1 MTNARHFAI
10 LFGLA
15 AVAGCGGEVSG
26 GDNTILAEFPS
37 VTASPAPAGVRQTD
51 WDAESV
57 DDETRSTHLWIVN
70 RAIGL
75 LAARSEPQA
84 VAAVALLGAADCRPS
99 WHQGLAD
106 ADFKAAYNG
115 GLFDVPVGA
124 STTELVLSGATWAS
138 HFYDPDTGLNYKGQ
152 KSPTAY
158 DQGLAHLG
166 NARAALGKGNRANGC
181 YELGLSLH
189 YFTDI
194 TQPMHS
200 SNYTATNYPIE
211 LHSDFESYAMA
222 QQTRFAA
229 TTWTGPT
236 SGDAS
241 AQLLAA
247 AHAAKPR
254 WPTLKTAITNAYSAR
269 GCGRFSSYWTDHTN
283 CWEGD
288 ATVDGDLG
296 VDLVAAQQATASYL
310 FALNLN

>member
-1 MTNARHFAI
+1 V
-10 LFGLA
+10 GC
-15 AVAGCGGEVSG
+15 AGQVSG
-26 GDNTILAEFPS
+26 PDEVLAEFPS
-37 VTASPAPAGVRQTD
+37 AVATPPPDGVRQAD

-75 LAARSEPQA
+75 LGARSEPEA
-84 VAAVALLGAADCRPS
+84 AAAVALLDAADCRPS

-106 ADFKAAYNG
+106 ADFKAAYDG
-115 GLFDVPVGA
+115 GLWDVPVGG
-124 STTELVLSGATWAS
+124 STTALVLSGATWAS

-158 DQGLAHLG
+158 DQALAHLA
-166 NARAALGKGNRANGC
+166 NARAQLPSNRANAC

-200 SNYTATNYPIE
+200 SNYTAKNWPLE
-211 LHSDFESYAMA
+211 LHSDFESYAMG
-222 QQTRFAA
+222 QQARFAA
-229 TTWTGPT
+229 TSWSGPT

-247 AHAAKPR
+247 AHASKPH
-254 WPTLKTAITNAYSAR
+254 WPTLRAAVTAAYAAR
-269 GCGRFSSYWTDHTN
+269 GCGKFSSYYMDHTS
-283 CWEGD
+283 CWTGD
-288 ATVDGDLG
+288 AAVDAEMG
-296 VDLVAAQQATASYL
+296 VELTAAQTATASYL
-310 FALNLN
+310 FAINLP